1 MLNMFIK
8 YAIMVINR
16 LDNTEY
22 RFMRN
27 GNRGEHMPKIMEI
40 IERETKGKSYHTY
53 KYSYDMVGLPSI
65 DYDEDSDKIIKWK
78 ESGETGTPKKS
89 INLKPLADRLKE
101 LQEKPLLK
109 YFLDGSRHVYKVD
122 DIAYS
127 RRVFPVVAGQIG
139 IGCCKREN
147 KQMQKERFYRELI
160 LSLPDKANADGWDDT
175 AYFAAKVKKLNESEE
190 LRRLGLQF
198 TAIIPYSTSKT
209 GSPDVNL
216 ESLAVGKIQ
225 DYMIEA
231 EKRMVAELVKDK
243 LLGQDAYL
251 LKDGSIQYK
260 IMKSGREDLRT
271 LQKIKYN
278 YNWVIGVS
286 KSFNPES
293 CLDHTGKPNS
303 NYIADLPLFHRT
315 PVARY
320 ENSEFIGDVQFGVW
334 YIRLRDKHRTQT
346 PFDGVVKVE
355 KIMMD
360 EEINN
365 GIDSDII
372 DLISANIINERN
384 PTCYGADRRWA
395 NHLYPVFLTESYV
408 KSNYIST
415 EMFLNLF

>member
-1 MLNMFIK
+1 
-8 YAIMVINR
+8 
-16 LDNTEY
+16 
-22 RFMRN
+22 
-27 GNRGEHMPKIMEI
+27 MPKIMEI

-53 KYSYDMVGLPSI
+53 KYSYDTVGLPSI
-65 DYDEDSDKIIKWK
+65 DYDDDSDKIIKWK
-78 ESGETGTPKKS
+78 ESGETSAPKKS

-101 LQEKPLLK
+101 LHEKPLLK

-139 IGCCKREN
+139 IGCCKRKN

-160 LSLPDKANADGWDDT
+160 LTLPDKANADGWDDT

-198 TAIIPYSTSKT
+198 TAIIPYSTSKA
-209 GSPDVNL
+209 GSSDVKL

-231 EKRMVAELVKDK
+231 EKRMVAELVKNK

-360 EEINN
+360 EEIKN

-408 KSNYIST
+408 KSKYISA